1 MPAQFRATLNKLTGL
16 RSIFLGDVLKI
27 KQLHFPGFLPFGARQ
42 ELESCHSYLYA
53 TKEETGPFISWW
65 TQSPLCDGSIQEI
78 PWYEGN
84 RLSWDTP
91 WALELVSSPSHLQ
104 VPLTG
109 PGRKVP
115 WKILSNNTEIHLSDG
130 SEAILSP
137 QSTKLCHCFFPEVQE
152 TSDLFS
158 FRLSEAQGIFGKN

>member
-1 MPAQFRATLNKLTGL
+1 MPAQFRATPNKLTGW
-16 RSIFLGDVLKI
+16 RSIFPGDVLKI
-27 KQLHFPGFLPFGARQ
+27 KQLRFPGFLPFGTRQ

-53 TKEETGPFISWW
+53 TKEETGPFISRW
-65 TQSPLCDGSIQEI
+65 TQSSLCDGSIQEVRR
-78 PWYEGN
+78 YEGN

-91 WALELVSSPSHLQ
+91 RALELVSSPSHLQ

-115 WKILSNNTEIHLSDG
+115 WKTLSNNTEIHLSDG

-137 QSTKLCHCFFPEVQE
+137 QSTKLSLFF
-152 TSDLFS
+152 
-158 FRLSEAQGIFGKN
+158 FRGAGNF